1 VECQLMSTR
10 DKEEMLYELKKIGV
24 SEGALDILASK
35 MDHVV
40 IKVKGIRAGAANILK
55 QEMLSL
61 GGDVAVH
68 RGCVNCSVEHTD
80 AIVMGNI
87 KQYKSLIDK
96 LSLQP
101 YLGLDHIARILKDIL
116 DARESK
122 PVAIQTPRY
131 RLPLGEK
138 TYIMGIL
145 NVTPDSFSDGGKYW
159 DIEKAV
165 ERAKIMV
172 DEGADIIDVGG
183 ESTRPGY
190 TPVSLEEEMR
200 RVLPVVE
207 KLVKEVRVPVSVDT
221 TKAEVAKRA
230 LELGA
235 DIINDQWGLQKDEK
249 MAEVVA
255 EYDVPVVVMF
265 NKEDR
270 QYDDMVSEH
279 LAFLRRSVELAVKA
293 GLNREKVIID
303 PGIGFGKSPEQNLYI
318 MKHLSEFR
326 SLGLPILLG
335 TSRKSM
341 IGHVLDLPVDERV
354 EGTAATVAYGITQ
367 GVDIVRV
374 HDVKEM
380 ARVARMTDAM
390 VRGDKVCR

>member
-1 VECQLMSTR
+1 MEGQLMLTR

-24 SEGALDILASK
+24 SEGALNILASK
-35 MDHVV
+35 MDYVV
-40 IKVKGIRAGAANILK
+40 VKVKGIRAGAANILK

-80 AIVMGNI
+80 AIVMGNV
-87 KQYKSLIDK
+87 KQYKALIDK

-122 PVAIQTPRY
+122 PAAIQTPRY

-159 DIEKAV
+159 DTEKAV
-165 ERAKIMV
+165 ERAKVMV

-190 TPVSLEEEMR
+190 TPVSLEEEIR

-207 KLVKEVRVPVSVDT
+207 RLVKEVGVPVSVDT
-221 TKAEVAKRA
+221 TKPEVAKRA

-255 EYDVPVVVMF
+255 EYGVPVVVMF

-270 QYDDMVSEH
+270 QYDDIVSEH

-318 MKHLSEFR
+318 MKHLSEFK

-341 IGHVLDLPVDERV
+341 IGHVLDLPVNERV

-390 VRGDKVCR
+390 VRWR